1 MSDSTRTCIGC
12 RRRASKT
19 ALLRLVVVDGVPVV
33 DERQRLPGRGAYL
46 CRRKRC
52 FIRADRRGAL
62 LRAFRRKVRPGASLP
77 DVWRDQYVGPGS
89 AAGMN
94 GAVEG
99 VRPR

>member
-1 MSDSTRTCIGC
+1 MSDPTRTCIGC
-12 RRRASKT
+12 RRRASKA
-19 ALLRLVVVDGVPVV
+19 ALLRLVVVEGGPVV

-46 CRRKRC
+46 CRRERC

-62 LRAFRRKVRPGASLP
+62 PRAFRRTVRPGASLLEL
-77 DVWRDQYVGPGS
+77 WRDQYVGPGS

-94 GAVEG
+94 GALEG